1 MKRLLFPAV
10 VGALVLSS
18 FDASAIEFGTPK
30 SEHPFRSQQ
39 NFELELRFSPY
50 KPNIDEESG
59 LSGTPFQD
67 SFGDKP
73 RVYAGLEFDWQT
85 FRIPHL
91 GTIGPGLSVGFVTM
105 SRTAQ
110 TVTGRTSG
118 DEYSLSIYPFALQG
132 VLRADVLWRELGIP
146 IVPYGKL
153 GVGYALWRASNTVG
167 TASANGISGKG
178 STWGPTFAI
187 GGAFALDALDM
198 GASRNMD
205 NATGINNTY
214 VYLEFYDYELQGIG
228 QSHPLH
234 VGTRSWAAGL
244 AFEF

>member
-1 MKRLLFPAV
+1 MKKVLLS
-10 VGALVLSS
+10 ALVAGAA
-18 FDASAIEFGTPK
+18 FTTIDARALEFGTPP
-30 SEHPFRSQQ
+30 SEHPFKSAQ
-39 NFELELRFSPY
+39 NFELELRFGPY

-59 LSGTPFQD
+59 LSGTPYAD
-67 SFGDKP
+67 SFGDKN
-73 RVYAGLEFDWQT
+73 RLYAGLEFDWQT
-85 FRIPHL
+85 YRIPYL
-91 GTIGPGLSVGFVTM
+91 GTIGPGLTAGFVTM
-105 SRTAQ
+105 SRNAS
-110 TVTGRTSG
+110 TVTGRSSG
-118 DEYSLSIYPFALQG
+118 DEYTLTIYPFALQG
-132 VLRADVLWRELGIP
+132 VLRADVFWRQVGIP

-178 STWGPTFAI
+178 STWGPSFAI
-187 GGAFALDALDM
+187 GAQLALDALDM

-214 VYLEFYDYELQGIG
+214 LYIEFYDYELTGIG